1 MLILEELSSKIL
13 GSCFAV
19 FNELGSGFLEPV
31 YQEALAIALQQDQI
45 PFEREKHL
53 TIYFRDQP
61 LAKKYVADF
70 VCGDQII
77 LELKAVQKILPEHK
91 AQLMNYLKATG
102 LPVGYVINFHGE
114 KLTWNRVVA
123 KPEWIRTT
131 DNTDRLR

>member
-13 GSCFAV
+13 GSCFAI
-19 FNELGSGFLEPV
+19 FNELDSGFLEPV
-31 YQEALAIALQQDQI
+31 YQEALAIALRQDQI

-53 TIYFRDQP
+53 TIYFHDQP

-70 VCGDQII
+70 VCYDQII

-131 DNTDRLR
+131 ANTYRLH